1 MDENVLVE
9 KQHKKGKLY
18 TRERLELLFDNGVY
32 SELTSE
38 ESRDGV
44 WVCTGEIAG
53 KKAVVAA
60 QDFTWK
66 GGSLGRVHG
75 RNIVMAQDYA
85 IRKKIPFICINDSG
99 GARVQEGIGALA
111 YYGEI
116 FRKNVQASGLI
127 PQICAVLGPC
137 AGGAAY
143 SPAIM
148 DFIFT
153 VKNIS
158 QMYITGPKVIKEVI
172 GESVTMEELGGSQIH
187 SHVNGNA
194 DFEYASEGECLE
206 GIRRLVAILPRNYKS
221 SQKAEASYKIP
232 SFGFRLP
239 DNPRRVYDVHE
250 LINCVFDE
258 GSFVEIKQGFAGAV
272 VVGLAQLDGKT
283 VGIVANNPAVEC
295 GVLSCDTSDK
305 AARFIRFCDSFSIP
319 IISFTDTPGYM
330 PGKEEEYKGIIRHGA
345 KLLYAFA
352 EASVPKGNIIIR
364 KAFGGAYIAMN
375 SKHLGAEEVFA
386 WPTAEIAVMGAKS
399 AVSLLYGK
407 KIKEMPKDQAKE
419 FYDEKVQEYTQMAS
433 DLKFGMEQ
441 GYIDHVIYP
450 EETRKALSDWL
461 RTSSHANRIGMRK
474 KHGDIPL

>member
-18 TRERLELLFDNGVY
+18 TRERLDLLFDNGTY

-38 ESRDGV
+38 ENRDGV
-44 WVCTGEIAG
+44 WVCTGEISG

-85 IRKKIPFICINDSG
+85 IRRKIPFICINDSG

-172 GESVTMEELGGSQIH
+172 GETVTMEELGGSRIH

-194 DFEYASEGECLE
+194 DFEYDSEAECLE
-206 GIRRLVAILPRNYKS
+206 GIRRLVEILPRNYKS
-221 SQKAEASYKIP
+221 GQKAEVSYKVP
-232 SFGFRLP
+232 SFHFQLP

-258 GSFVEIKQGFAGAV
+258 GSFVEVKKGFAGAV
-272 VVGLAQLDGKT
+272 VVGLAQLDGRT

-319 IISFTDTPGYM
+319 LISFTDTPGYM

-386 WPTAEIAVMGAKS
+386 WPTAEIAVMGARS

-407 KIKEMPKDQAKE
+407 KIKEMSGEEARE

-433 DLKFGMEQ
+433 DLKFGLEQ
-441 GYIDHVIYP
+441 GYIDHVIHP

-461 RTSSHANRIGMRK
+461 RTSSHINRRGIRK

>member
-1 MDENVLVE
+1 MDEKVLVE

-18 TRERLELLFDNGVY
+18 TRERLELLFDKGIYN
-32 SELTSE
+32 ELTTDE
-38 ESRDGV
+38 TRDGV
-44 WVCTGEIAG
+44 WVCVGKIAG
-53 KKAVVAA
+53 KKTVVAA

-75 RNIVMAQDYA
+75 YNIVKALDYA
-85 IRKKIPFICINDSG
+85 IKRKIPFICINDSG

-116 FRKNVQASGLI
+116 FRKNVKASGMI

-172 GESVTMEELGGSQIH
+172 GENVSTEELGGSRIH
-187 SHVNGNA
+187 SHINGNA
-194 DFEYASEGECLE
+194 DFEYNSEEECLE
-206 GIRRLVAILPRNYKS
+206 GIRNLVGILPRNYKNV
-221 SQKAEASYKIP
+221 QQAEASYKVP
-232 SFGFRLP
+232 TFQFRLP
-239 DNPRRVYDVHE
+239 ENPKRVYDIHD
-250 LINCVFDE
+250 LINSVFDQD
-258 GSFVEIKQGFAGAV
+258 SFVEIKKSFAGAV
-272 VVGLAQLDGKT
+272 VIGLAKLNGRT
-283 VGIVANNPAVEC
+283 VEVVANNPAVEC
-295 GVLSCDTSDK
+295 GVLSCDASDK

-319 IISFTDTPGYM
+319 LISFTDTPGYM

-407 KIKEMPKDQAKE
+407 LMQEMSADEAKV
-419 FYDEKVQEYTQMAS
+419 FYSKKMQEYTQMAS
-433 DLKFGMEQ
+433 DLKFGLEQ
-441 GYIDHVIYP
+441 GYIDHVIHP

-461 RTSSHANRIGMRK
+461 SMKSRTVRGGIKK
-474 KHGDIPL
+474 KHGGIPL

>member
-38 ESRDGV
+38 ENRDGV

-75 RNIVMAQDYA
+75 RNIVMAQDYS

-99 GARVQEGIGALA
+99 GTRVQEGIGALA

-153 VKNIS
+153 VRNIS

-172 GESVTMEELGGSQIH
+172 GETVTMEELGGSRIH

-194 DFEYASEGECLE
+194 DFEYDSETECLE
-206 GIRRLVAILPRNYKS
+206 GIRHLVEILPRNYKS
-221 SQKAEASYKIP
+221 GQKAETSYKVP
-232 SFGFRLP
+232 SFHFQLP

-258 GSFVEIKQGFAGAV
+258 GSFIEVK
-272 VVGLAQLDGKT
+272 
-283 VGIVANNPAVEC
+283 
-295 GVLSCDTSDK
+295 
-305 AARFIRFCDSFSIP
+305 
-319 IISFTDTPGYM
+319 
-330 PGKEEEYKGIIRHGA
+330 KG
-345 KLLYAFA
+345 FA
-352 EASVPKGNIIIR
+352 EASVPKGNNIIR

-407 KIKEMPKDQAKE
+407 KIKDMPQDQAKV

-433 DLKFGMEQ
+433 DLKFGLEQ
-441 GYIDHVIYP
+441 GYIDHVIHP

-461 RTSSHANRIGMRK
+461 RTSGHVSRRGIRK